1 MYKKSIYCI
10 IILLLSINCTRQKKV
25 NIPIIEVNTAN
36 KAMFSEL
43 FKEITIVPLE
53 TDTSGLLGLLAY
65 RIEVFKDKIFILNQL
80 ASHKNVLCF
89 DSSGRFLF
97 VIDRLGLGPNEY
109 TSLSDFFIDRKREN
123 LILNTEN
130 SRYFRFDLSGQFL
143 EKIHT
148 DSVYFARQMC
158 YLNDSTALAF
168 NDQSTLP
175 KGIDLLKINLN
186 TFNIEKKSVARS
198 FLSGF
203 LTPRLPISVYS
214 KQVLFYDA
222 TDTIYDVSD
231 ISKRIAKYSVNF
243 GHNHRKSINTIAQG
257 ISNSTDNE
265 LLGKFKSLFTTKQL
279 MAMFTLFENSRFLVI
294 GYAENS
300 VPSKDF
306 TVKNSFLLYDKMNQK
321 AYNSANI
328 AFDVL
333 NLSNMGNISI
343 LGKYDEAFYA
353 LFTPELVPQSKE
365 KILQS
370 KNLSEEMISYIKEG
384 SDDNNPLLI
393 IFK

>member
-1 MYKKSIYCI
+1 
-10 IILLLSINCTRQKKV
+10 
-25 NIPIIEVNTAN
+25 
-36 KAMFSEL
+36 
-43 FKEITIVPLE
+43 
-53 TDTSGLLGLLAY
+53 
-65 RIEVFKDKIFILNQL
+65 
-80 ASHKNVLCF
+80 
-89 DSSGRFLF
+89 
-97 VIDRLGLGPNEY
+97 
-109 TSLSDFFIDRKREN
+109 
-123 LILNTEN
+123 
-130 SRYFRFDLSGQFL
+130 
-143 EKIHT
+143 
-148 DSVYFARQMC
+148 MC

-175 KGIDLLKINLN
+175 KGIDLLNINLN
-186 TFNIEKKSVARS
+186 TFNIEKTSVARS
-198 FLSGF
+198 VLSGF

-243 GHNHRKSINTIAQG
+243 GHNQRKSINTIAQG

-265 LLGKFKSLFTTKQL
+265 LLGKFKSLFTSKQL

-300 VPSKDF
+300 VPAKDF
-306 TVKNSFLLYDKMNQK
+306 IVKNSFLLYDKMNQK

-328 AFDVL
+328 AFDIL

-353 LFTPELVPQSKE
+353 LFTPEWVPQSKE

-370 KNLSEEMISYIKEG
+370 KNLSEEVISYIKEG